1 MGAPIIKGGDAA
13 HADEEAAIA
22 FLAEGLP
29 SSATVFSNPMLASPQ
44 GALYELDAVVVMP
57 HALFIVEIK
66 SFHGQ
71 VRAGLRDWTLNLSL
85 IHI

>member
-1 MGAPIIKGGDAA
+1 MGAPIIKGGDAT

-57 HALFIVEIK
+57 QI
-66 SFHGQ
+66 G
-71 VRAGLRDWTLNLSL
+71 RA
-85 IHI
+85 HV